1 MNSRKIIELTGLP
14 AAGKSTAERAILE
27 FLRAHR
33 RPAVQR
39 QDLIH
44 DYIRTRICCS
54 YGSQY
59 WLRRPIT
66 LRYRTGVWMQH
77 LRDRRAAGVGLRRLR
92 GTCGLAGYLYSE
104 DMMLYSHY
112 LDRGDG
118 AFPRESIY
126 VASEGLVH
134 HEAALRTWC
143 GGALEP
149 LCGRWPTAHPATPLI
164 VLHLQAPADEVFER
178 FWRRGVLPTWPPC
191 TRSRDEARR
200 AFLKYQQAIEVSLEQ
215 YVRAGVRVVA
225 LDASGPPGQ
234 TAAKLEDLLGTLS

>member
-14 AAGKSTAERAILE
+14 AAGKSAAESAILE
-27 FLRAHR
+27 SLRAHR
-33 RPAVQR
+33 QPAVQR
-39 QDLIH
+39 ADLIH
-44 DYIRTRICCS
+44 DYIRTRFCRS
-54 YGSQY
+54 YSPRY
-59 WLRRPIT
+59 WLRRPVT
-66 LRYRTGVWMQH
+66 LRYRTGVWMRH

-112 LDRGDG
+112 LARGDG

-143 GGALEP
+143 GEALEP
-149 LCGRWPTAHPATPLI
+149 LCGKWPAAHPAATLI

-178 FWRRGVLPTWPPC
+178 FWTRGVLPTWPRC
-191 TRSRDEARR
+191 TRTRDEAQR
-200 AFLKYQQAIEVSLEQ
+200 AFLRYQKAIEVSLEQ
-215 YVRAGVRVVA
+215 YARAGVRVVA
-225 LDASGPPGQ
+225 LDASGSPGQ
-234 TAAKLEDLLGTLS
+234 TAAKLGNLLGALF